1 MFDDFFIRALVAG
14 LGIALVTGPLGC
26 FVVWRRLSYFGDTL
40 AHSALL
46 GVTMAYTLELNIALS
61 VFIISSLI
69 ALILIQL
76 QKKTNL
82 PGDALLGLLAH
93 SSLAVG
99 LVVIGFL
106 TFIRFDIMGLL
117 FGDIL
122 AVTTD
127 DLLIIWTGGA
137 VILLVLKLIW
147 KPLFASTVNYEL
159 AEAEGLNPDRAK
171 AIFTILMAAVIAIS
185 IKMVGLLLITGMLII
200 PAAMARN
207 ISDSPIKMVIYSI
220 IGGLLSV
227 VLGLFSSLEFNTSSG
242 PSIIVAALILF
253 ILSLF
258 KIKQSVQLKNW
269 STMNKIQNMDK
280 QQILSKNQQI
290 IFDIIEKA
298 KEPIK
303 AYSILFN
310 VQKKGIKAPLQ
321 VYRAL
326 DKLVEIGKIHKIE
339 SRNSFVACKNSNCQI
354 SKATAF
360 SICESCEEVSEISDN
375 KLSKY
380 LESFQNKAGMKF
392 KKYNLEFFGLC
403 KKCSI
408 K

>member
-1 MFDDFFIRALVAG
+1 MLDDFFIRALLAG
-14 LGIALVTGPLGC
+14 IGIAIVTGPLGC

-46 GVTMAYTLELNIALS
+46 GVTMAYSFQFNIAIS
-61 VFIISSLI
+61 VFIISAAI

-106 TFIRFDIMGLL
+106 SFIRFDIMGLL

-122 AVTTD
+122 AVTVD
-127 DLLIIWTGGA
+127 DLLIIWVGGA
-137 VILLVLKLIW
+137 IILIVLKLIW
-147 KPLFASTVNYEL
+147 KSLFASTVNYEL

-207 ISDSPIKMVIYSI
+207 VSSSPIQMVFYSI

-227 VLGLFSSLEFNTSSG
+227 ILGLYSSLEFNTSSG
-242 PSIIVAALILF
+242 PSIIAASLFLF
-253 ILSLF
+253 ILSLL
-258 KIKQSVQLKNW
+258 KIKQTAGLKN
-269 STMNKIQNMDK
+269 
-280 QQILSKNQQI
+280 
-290 IFDIIEKA
+290 
-298 KEPIK
+298 
-303 AYSILFN
+303 
-310 VQKKGIKAPLQ
+310 
-321 VYRAL
+321 
-326 DKLVEIGKIHKIE
+326 
-339 SRNSFVACKNSNCQI
+339 
-354 SKATAF
+354 
-360 SICESCEEVSEISDN
+360 
-375 KLSKY
+375 
-380 LESFQNKAGMKF
+380 
-392 KKYNLEFFGLC
+392 
-403 KKCSI
+403 
-408 K
+408 

>member
-1 MFDDFFIRALVAG
+1 MLDDFFIRALIAG
-14 LGIALVTGPLGC
+14 IGVALVTGPLGC

-40 AHSALL
+40 SHSALL
-46 GVTMAYTLELNIALS
+46 GVTIAYSFELNIALS
-61 VFIISSLI
+61 VFIISSVV

-122 AVTTD
+122 AVTSN
-127 DLLIIWTGGA
+127 DLIIIWTGGA
-137 VILLVLKLIW
+137 LILFVLKLIW

-159 AEAEGLNPDRAK
+159 AEAEGLNPDRSK

-207 ISDSPIKMVIYSI
+207 ISDSPNKMVLYSV

-227 VLGLFSSLEFNTSSG
+227 ILGLFSSLEFNTSSG
-242 PSIIVAALILF
+242 PSIIMAALVLF
-253 ILSLF
+253 ILSLLN
-258 KIKQSVQLKNW
+258 IKQSIKLKN
-269 STMNKIQNMDK
+269 
-280 QQILSKNQQI
+280 
-290 IFDIIEKA
+290 
-298 KEPIK
+298 
-303 AYSILFN
+303 
-310 VQKKGIKAPLQ
+310 
-321 VYRAL
+321 
-326 DKLVEIGKIHKIE
+326 
-339 SRNSFVACKNSNCQI
+339 
-354 SKATAF
+354 
-360 SICESCEEVSEISDN
+360 
-375 KLSKY
+375 
-380 LESFQNKAGMKF
+380 
-392 KKYNLEFFGLC
+392 
-403 KKCSI
+403 
-408 K
+408 

>member
-14 LGIALVTGPLGC
+14 IGVAIVTGPLGC

-46 GVTMAYTLELNIALS
+46 GVTMAYSFQFNIAIS
-61 VFIISSLI
+61 VFLISSLI
-69 ALILIQL
+69 ALILIKL

-122 AVTTD
+122 AVNVT
-127 DLLIIWTGGA
+127 DLLIIWFGGGL
-137 VILLVLKLIW
+137 ILLVLKIIW

-171 AIFTILMAAVIAIS
+171 AIFTILMAALIAIS

-207 ISDSPIKMVIYSI
+207 LSDSPFKMVLFSI

-227 VLGLFSSLEFNTSSG
+227 LIGLFSSLEFNTPSG
-242 PSIIVAALILF
+242 PSIIAAALFLF

-258 KIKQSVQLKNW
+258 RIKQ
-269 STMNKIQNMDK
+269 
-280 QQILSKNQQI
+280 
-290 IFDIIEKA
+290 
-298 KEPIK
+298 
-303 AYSILFN
+303 
-310 VQKKGIKAPLQ
+310 
-321 VYRAL
+321 
-326 DKLVEIGKIHKIE
+326 
-339 SRNSFVACKNSNCQI
+339 
-354 SKATAF
+354 
-360 SICESCEEVSEISDN
+360 
-375 KLSKY
+375 
-380 LESFQNKAGMKF
+380 
-392 KKYNLEFFGLC
+392 
-403 KKCSI
+403 
-408 K
+408 

>member
-14 LGIALVTGPLGC
+14 IGVAIVTGPLGC

-46 GVTMAYTLELNIALS
+46 GVTMAYSFQFNIAIS
-61 VFIISSLI
+61 VFLISSLI

-76 QKKTNL
+76 QKRTNL

-122 AVTTD
+122 AVNVT
-127 DLLIIWTGGA
+127 DLLIIWFGGGL
-137 VILLVLKLIW
+137 ILLVLKIIW

-171 AIFTILMAAVIAIS
+171 AIFTILMAALIAIS

-207 ISDSPIKMVIYSI
+207 LSDSPFKMVLFSI

-227 VLGLFSSLEFNTSSG
+227 LIGLFSSLEFNTPSG
-242 PSIIVAALILF
+242 PSIITAALFLF

-258 KIKQSVQLKNW
+258 RIKQSIQLKN
-269 STMNKIQNMDK
+269 
-280 QQILSKNQQI
+280 
-290 IFDIIEKA
+290 
-298 KEPIK
+298 
-303 AYSILFN
+303 
-310 VQKKGIKAPLQ
+310 
-321 VYRAL
+321 
-326 DKLVEIGKIHKIE
+326 
-339 SRNSFVACKNSNCQI
+339 
-354 SKATAF
+354 
-360 SICESCEEVSEISDN
+360 
-375 KLSKY
+375 
-380 LESFQNKAGMKF
+380 
-392 KKYNLEFFGLC
+392 
-403 KKCSI
+403 
-408 K
+408 

>member
-1 MFDDFFIRALVAG
+1 MLDDFFIRALIAG
-14 LGIALVTGPLGC
+14 IGVALVTGPLGC

-40 AHSALL
+40 SHSALL
-46 GVTMAYTLELNIALS
+46 GVTIAYSFELNIALS
-61 VFIISSLI
+61 VFIISSVV

-122 AVTTD
+122 AVTTN
-127 DLLIIWTGGA
+127 DLIIIWTGGTL
-137 VILLVLKLIW
+137 ILFVLKLIW

-159 AEAEGLNPDRAK
+159 AEAEGLNPDRSK

-207 ISDSPIKMVIYSI
+207 ISDSPKKMVLYSV

-227 VLGLFSSLEFNTSSG
+227 ILGLFSSLEFNTSSG
-242 PSIIVAALILF
+242 PSIIMAALVLF
-253 ILSLF
+253 ILSLLN
-258 KIKQSVQLKNW
+258 IKQSIKLKN
-269 STMNKIQNMDK
+269 
-280 QQILSKNQQI
+280 
-290 IFDIIEKA
+290 
-298 KEPIK
+298 
-303 AYSILFN
+303 
-310 VQKKGIKAPLQ
+310 
-321 VYRAL
+321 
-326 DKLVEIGKIHKIE
+326 
-339 SRNSFVACKNSNCQI
+339 
-354 SKATAF
+354 
-360 SICESCEEVSEISDN
+360 
-375 KLSKY
+375 
-380 LESFQNKAGMKF
+380 
-392 KKYNLEFFGLC
+392 
-403 KKCSI
+403 
-408 K
+408 

>member
-1 MFDDFFIRALVAG
+1 MYFFIRALVAG
-14 LGIALVTGPLGC
+14 IGVAIVTGPLGC

-46 GVTMAYTLELNIALS
+46 GVTMAYSFQFNIAIS
-61 VFIISSLI
+61 VFLISSLI
-69 ALILIQL
+69 ALILIKL
-76 QKKTNL
+76 QKRTNL

-122 AVTTD
+122 AVNVT
-127 DLLIIWTGGA
+127 DLLIIWFGGGL
-137 VILLVLKLIW
+137 ILLFLKIIW

-171 AIFTILMAAVIAIS
+171 AIFTILMAALIAIS

-207 ISDSPIKMVIYSI
+207 LSDSPFKMVLFSI

-227 VLGLFSSLEFNTSSG
+227 LIGLFSSLEFNTPSG
-242 PSIIVAALILF
+242 PSIIAAALFLF

-258 KIKQSVQLKNW
+258 RIKQSIQLKN
-269 STMNKIQNMDK
+269 
-280 QQILSKNQQI
+280 
-290 IFDIIEKA
+290 
-298 KEPIK
+298 
-303 AYSILFN
+303 
-310 VQKKGIKAPLQ
+310 
-321 VYRAL
+321 
-326 DKLVEIGKIHKIE
+326 
-339 SRNSFVACKNSNCQI
+339 
-354 SKATAF
+354 
-360 SICESCEEVSEISDN
+360 
-375 KLSKY
+375 
-380 LESFQNKAGMKF
+380 
-392 KKYNLEFFGLC
+392 
-403 KKCSI
+403 
-408 K
+408 